1 MSTHHV
7 QDSSFKETRPEFR
20 FGEGKISGVLSIFLG
35 SLALGA
41 VVVLRFPGIFSTPD
55 ARASYPM
62 EAIRLLI
69 DLVLFSALA
78 LGLISFILSER
89 KSRGLAGGG
98 LAALA
103 LALGGSRVEIE
114 GPIAEGPFLG
124 LDWFLLS
131 IFILALV
138 FVPLERFFARLQDQR
153 VFRKGWRTDLAHFGV
168 SHILVQVTVLA
179 TMLPAVVFFRW
190 AVSDALQAWVSSQP
204 LWLQFMEAMFVADLF
219 AYIAH
224 RMFHEI
230 PFLWRFHAIH
240 HSSELLDWLAASRL
254 HVVDIVVTRGFGF
267 IPLYVLGFSD
277 AAIVV
282 YLTWASF
289 QGILN
294 HANLRFGFGPL
305 RYLLVTPQFHHWHH
319 SARKY
324 NRNFAAHLPVIDSD
338 LRDLPSSRSG
348 LAGGVRYPSGYMRQL
363 TYPLARGETEAPSEG
378 GEEGVRPPP
387 ASSEG
392 GEETAASCPTVA
404 AISGCLRGPL
414 RWRVDLRGTCA
425 ARSRPDDRRFLP
437 PTGSPGSSPAVVDPP
452 LRVGREK

>member
-1 MSTHHV
+1 MSDEKT
-7 QDSSFKETRPEFR
+7 QDVSFKETRPEFR
-20 FGEGKISGVLSIFLG
+20 FGEGKISGVLSVFLG
-35 SLALGA
+35 FLALGA
-41 VVVLRFPGIFSTPD
+41 VLALRFPGIFSTPD

-62 EAIRLLI
+62 ETIRLLI

-78 LGLISFILSER
+78 FGVISFILSER
-89 KSRGLAGGG
+89 KSRGLVGGG

-131 IFILALV
+131 IFALALI
-138 FVPLERFFARLQDQR
+138 FVPLERLFARLGDQR
-153 VFRKGWRTDLAHFGV
+153 IFRKGWRTDLAHFGV

-179 TMLPAVVFFRW
+179 TMLPAVFFFRW
-190 AVSDALQAWVSSQP
+190 AVSDALQSWVSSQP
-204 LWLQFMEAMFVADLF
+204 MWLQFIEAMFVADLF

-240 HSSELLDWLAASRL
+240 HSSELLDWLASSRL

-277 AAIVV
+277 TAIVI

-294 HANLRFGFGPL
+294 HANVRFRFGPL
-305 RYLLVTPQFHHWHH
+305 RFLLSTPQFHHWHH
-319 SARKY
+319 SARLY
-324 NRNFAAHLPVIDSD
+324 NRNFAAHLPVIDWIFGTYH
-338 LRDLPSSRSG
+338 LPKDEWPEEYG
-348 LAGGVRYPSGYMRQL
+348 IVGNPVPDGYMSQF
-363 TYPLARGETEAPSEG
+363 TYPLTGEKGDGGSGHGDGAGNGSADGSGEG
-378 GEEGVRPPP
+378 SADG
-387 ASSEG
+387 SG
-392 GEETAASCPTVA
+392 G
-404 AISGCLRGPL
+404 
-414 RWRVDLRGTCA
+414 
-425 ARSRPDDRRFLP
+425 
-437 PTGSPGSSPAVVDPP
+437 
-452 LRVGREK
+452 

>member
-1 MSTHHV
+1 MSSDHT

-35 SLALGA
+35 LLALGGVMA
-41 VVVLRFPGIFSTPD
+41 LRFPGIFSTPD

-69 DLVLFSALA
+69 DIVLFSALA
-78 LGLISFILSER
+78 LGVLSFILSER
-89 KSRGLAGGG
+89 KSRGLTGAG
-98 LAALA
+98 LAAFD
-103 LALGGSRVEIE
+103 LALGGSRVRIE
-114 GPIAEGPFLG
+114 GPVAEGPFLG

-131 IFILALV
+131 IFFLALI
-138 FVPLERFFARLQDQR
+138 FVPIERFFARLQDQR
-153 VFRKGWRTDLAHFGV
+153 VFRKGWRADLAHFGV

-190 AVSDALQAWVSSQP
+190 AISDALQSWISSQP
-204 LWLQFMEAMFVADLF
+204 LWLQFIEAMFVADLF

-224 RMFHEI
+224 RMFHEV

-240 HSSELLDWLAASRL
+240 HSSELLDWLASSRL

-277 AAIVV
+277 AAIVI

-294 HANLRFGFGPL
+294 HANLRFVFGPL

-319 SARKY
+319 SARTY
-324 NRNFAAHLPVIDSD
+324 NRNFAAHLPVIDWMFGTYH
-338 LRDLPSSRSG
+338 LPADDWPEEYGIVGSPVPDGYMGQLVYPLHRG
-348 LAGGVRYPSGYMRQL
+348 KAGGP
-363 TYPLARGETEAPSEG
+363 PDD
-378 GEEGVRPPP
+378 EEG
-387 ASSEG
+387 SE
-392 GEETAASCPTVA
+392 PQ
-404 AISGCLRGPL
+404 
-414 RWRVDLRGTCA
+414 
-425 ARSRPDDRRFLP
+425 
-437 PTGSPGSSPAVVDPP
+437 
-452 LRVGREK
+452 VG

>member
-1 MSTHHV
+1 MSSDRA
-7 QDSSFKETRPEFR
+7 QSSPIKDSSFIETKPEFR
-20 FGEGKISGVLSIFLG
+20 FGEGKISGVLSVFLG
-35 SLALGA
+35 LLSFGA
-41 VVVLRFPGIFSTPD
+41 VLALRFPGIFSTPD
-55 ARASYPM
+55 ARATYPM
-62 EAIRLLI
+62 EGIRLLI

-78 LGLISFILSER
+78 LGVISFILSER
-89 KSRGLAGGG
+89 KSRGLMGGG

-131 IFILALV
+131 IFILALI
-138 FVPLERFFARLQDQR
+138 FVPLERVFARLRDQR

-179 TMLPAVVFFRW
+179 TMLPAAVFFRW
-190 AVSDALQAWVSSQP
+190 AVSDALQTWISSQP
-204 LWLQFMEAMFVADLF
+204 VWLQFIEAMFVADLF

-224 RMFHEI
+224 RMFHEF
-230 PFLWRFHAIH
+230 PLLWRFHSIH
-240 HSSELLDWLAASRL
+240 HSSELLDWLASSRL

-277 AAIVV
+277 AAIVI

-319 SARKY
+319 SARLY
-324 NRNFAAHLPVIDSD
+324 NRNFAAHLPVIDWVFGTYH
-338 LRDLPSSRSG
+338 LPG
-348 LAGGVRYPSGYMRQL
+348 DDWPEEYGIVGNPVPDGYMRQL
-363 TYPLARGETEAPSEG
+363 AYPLVQGKAKTTPEK
-378 GEEGVRPPP
+378 GEE
-387 ASSEG
+387 
-392 GEETAASCPTVA
+392 
-404 AISGCLRGPL
+404 
-414 RWRVDLRGTCA
+414 
-425 ARSRPDDRRFLP
+425 DDR
-437 PTGSPGSSPAVVDPP
+437 GAV
-452 LRVGREK
+452 G